1 VARIV
6 IADDGIEFD
15 GRHAAEAAI
24 GGAEGAVAGLAEAL
38 AARGHD
44 VSVHNRCAGRL
55 DFRGVAWRPLEEG
68 LPDAADLYIANRA
81 WTLIDLLPTA
91 KRRAFWLHNPARYV
105 LKWRYLRR
113 LWRRRPVLV
122 FAGPTHAAGYPAW
135 APGERLE
142 IPLGVADAFRH
153 RAATGRAPRPR
164 ALFASNPLRSLDW
177 VLDVWAERIRPRVA
191 AAELHVFAGAAHYG
205 ATGAAKGSAMQPIL
219 DKAAALASAGVVLR
233 RPVRHAELAA
243 ALVEARL
250 LLYRGDAGET
260 FCLAAAEAQA
270 MGVPLVTEGLGSLR
284 ERLRDGETGF
294 VAMGQAAFAEAAIRL
309 LQDDELWLRHHR
321 AALTTQ
327 RGLAWEEVA
336 GIWENGFLL

>member
-15 GRHAAEAAI
+15 GRHAAEAAV
-24 GGAEGAVAGLAEAL
+24 GGAEGAVAGLAEAF

-44 VSVHNRCAGRL
+44 VSVHNRCAARL
-55 DFRGVAWRPLEEG
+55 DFRGVAWRPLQEG
-68 LPDAADLYIANRA
+68 LPGAADLYIANRA
-81 WTLIDLLPTA
+81 WTLIELLPEA
-91 KRRAFWLHNPARYV
+91 KRRAFWLHNPASYV

-135 APGERLE
+135 APGERRE
-142 IPLGVADAFRH
+142 IPLGIADVFRH
-153 RAATGRAPRPR
+153 RVAAGTAPKPR
-164 ALFASNPLRSLDW
+164 ALFTSNPLRSLDW
-177 VLDVWAERIRPRVA
+177 VLDVWAGRIRPRVA
-191 AAELHVFAGAAHYG
+191 GAELHVFAGTAHYG
-205 ATGAAKGSAMQPIL
+205 AAKGPAMQPIL
-219 DKAAALASAGVVLR
+219 DKAAALAPAGVVLR

-243 ALVEARL
+243 ALEEARL
-250 LLYRGDAGET
+250 LLYRGDPGET

-270 MGVPLVTEGLGSLR
+270 IGVPLVTEGLGSLR

-294 VAMGQAAFAEAAIRL
+294 VAIGQAAFAEAAIRL
-309 LQDDELWLRHHR
+309 LQDDELWRRQHR

-327 RGLAWEEVA
+327 RGLSWDEVA
-336 GIWENGFLL
+336 EIWENRFLL